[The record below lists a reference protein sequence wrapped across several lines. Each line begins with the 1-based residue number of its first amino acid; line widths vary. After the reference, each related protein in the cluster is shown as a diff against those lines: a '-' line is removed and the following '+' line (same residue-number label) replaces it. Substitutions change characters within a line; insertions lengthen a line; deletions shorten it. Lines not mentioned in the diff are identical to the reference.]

1 MVLLNKAKGIYV
13 GSRKAT
19 AVTVGTRKIWPSR
32 TVKEWRLLGGPYAID
47 DTSNIQNRITF
58 EKEPGKSA
66 VAGFF
71 TRNAAEDIWV
81 MGNGSSEKL
90 QCKSCEDH
98 RTGTRVFLDMAGSLH
113 DYGLSRGK
121 NAYFYKAIWE
131 PEPTT

>member
-1 MVLLNKAKGIYV
+1 MSGGGLVK
-13 GSRKAT
+13 T
-19 AVTVGTRKIWPSR
+19 VTVGTKKIWPSR
-32 TVKEWRLLGGPYAID
+32 TVKEWQLLGGPYVID
-47 DTSNIQNRITF
+47 DTSNLQNRITF

-81 MGNGSSEKL
+81 MGEGSSEKL
-90 QCKSCEDH
+90 QCKSWADH

-113 DYGLSRGK
+113 DYGLSRRK